1 MCHCQE
7 NDPRRHTLVNRLIN
21 PHFVGLTNTRLSFF
35 HRLEVASAVWRTGY
49 FNSVSCGTFSLRDG
63 FGVA

>member
-7 NDPRRHTLVNRLIN
+7 NDPRRHILVNRLIN
-21 PHFVGLTNTRLSFF
+21 PHFVGLTNTHLSLLR
-35 HRLEVASAVWRTGY
+35 RLEVATAGWRTGY
-49 FNSVSCGTFSLRDG
+49 FNSVSCGALSLREG